1 MKFFEIVFWGGYPTA
16 HVQPLIYNLNKLI
29 KTTYI
34 STTEPDDKI
43 INKYF
48 KNIDINIIYIK
59 SNDDLKLCL
68 HQYSKCSV
76 LNVFSDYIKNKKI
89 KYAIKFLINKRIK
102 FCFYSEVRDFSGILG
117 LVRLFHSKII
127 EKKYVNNIELLFG
140 IGEHSSSWFSRLGYD
155 SKVIIKSCYYIDST
169 PLNKRIQQ
177 QGSKIRIIYLGRY
190 VKSKGVIN
198 LLQSL
203 IKFNKTIID
212 NIQIDFYGSGE
223 EFNNMIKFKS
233 SAISESI
240 NVYNELNYTE
250 TLSKISDYD
259 YLILP
264 SINYSDGWGVVVSEA
279 LSIGVPVIVSKFAGA
294 STMVNDMN
302 GFIYDPKNQISLL
315 RILEFII
322 NNSIKY
328 DSNKIKCN
336 FDDHYSSKAGAM
348 KIHKLLT
355 YK

>member
-1 MKFFEIVFWGGYPTA
+1 
-16 HVQPLIYNLNKLI
+16 
-29 KTTYI
+29 
-34 STTEPDDKI
+34 
-43 INKYF
+43 
-48 KNIDINIIYIK
+48 
-59 SNDDLKLCL
+59 
-68 HQYSKCSV
+68 
-76 LNVFSDYIKNKKI
+76 
-89 KYAIKFLINKRIK
+89 
-102 FCFYSEVRDFSGILG
+102 VRDFSGILG